1 MKITIHR
8 GIDQIGGCITEIESK
23 KGTKILI
30 DLGHNLPEGD
40 ATAEDKY
47 DNPQELDRLLRG
59 VSHIFYSHYHGDHL
73 GFEAK
78 VPKEIKQHIGELSL
92 QMVTTLKSHMI
103 HADSLRENAE
113 ASLEALSRFEPY
125 KPKITETY
133 GDIQITPYPI
143 SHSAI
148 DAYMFVIECDGV
160 RILHT
165 GDFRD
170 HGYHAKELLKDVE
183 NDVGN
188 IHVLITEGT
197 MLSRNDKR
205 LMTEESLQ
213 EDAYKL
219 FKEYKYTFVLCSS
232 MDADRLLSFFLA
244 SQRVNRYRRFLTDG
258 YQVDQIQ
265 NIKKLPEPY
274 NKLFAFPFGRDKEEE
289 LSRMKRNGFTMLVRC
304 SESFEKRIDE
314 IMHSLN
320 LDPQKVLF
328 VYSMFSGYIDKSRT
342 GIYRE
347 KLYQFVH
354 RYDWTVERLHTS
366 GHASKEALQAICE
379 HIIPIKAIIPIHKEK
394 RGLLDK
400 LSLKVD
406 CPIIESSCTIDNIEI
421 TII

>member
-1 MKITIHR
+1 MHITIHR

-40 ATAEDKY
+40 APAVDKY

-78 VPKEIKQHIGELSL
+78 VPKEVKQHIGELSL
-92 QMVTTLKSHMI
+92 KMVTTLKSHMTF
-103 HADSLRENAE
+103 ADGLRKNAE

-125 KPKITETY
+125 KPKVTETY

-148 DAYMFVIECDGV
+148 DAYMFVIECDDV

-170 HGYHAKELLKDVE
+170 HGYRAKVLLNDVE
-183 NDVGN
+183 NDVGK

-205 LMTEESLQ
+205 LITEENLQ
-213 EDAYKL
+213 EEAYKL
-219 FKEYKYTFVLCSS
+219 FSEHKYAFVLCSS

-244 SQRVNRYRRFLTDG
+244 SQRVDKERRFLSDR
-258 YQVDQIQ
+258 YQVEQIQ
-265 NIKKLPEPY
+265 NIKQLSEPY
-274 NKLFAFPFGRDKEEE
+274 NKLFAFLMEGI
-289 LSRMKRNGFTMLVRC
+289 KR
-304 SESFEKRIDE
+304 
-314 IMHSLN
+314 
-320 LDPQKVLF
+320 
-328 VYSMFSGYIDKSRT
+328 
-342 GIYRE
+342 
-347 KLYQFVH
+347 
-354 RYDWTVERLHTS
+354 
-366 GHASKEALQAICE
+366 
-379 HIIPIKAIIPIHKEK
+379 
-394 RGLLDK
+394 
-400 LSLKVD
+400 
-406 CPIIESSCTIDNIEI
+406 
-421 TII
+421 

>member
-40 ATAEDKY
+40 APAVDKY

-78 VPKEIKQHIGELSL
+78 VPKEIEQHIGELSL
-92 QMVTTLKSHMI
+92 QMVTTLRNHMT
-103 HADSLRENAE
+103 HADGLRENAE
-113 ASLEALSRFEPY
+113 ASLKALSRFAPY
-125 KPKITETY
+125 KPKVTKTY
-133 GDIQITPYPI
+133 GDIQIIPYPI

-183 NDVGN
+183 NDLGD

-205 LMTEESLQ
+205 LMSEDSLQ

-219 FKEYKYTFVLCSS
+219 FKDYKYAFVLCSS

-244 SQRVNRYRRFLTDG
+244 SQRADKNRRFLADW
-258 YQVDQIQ
+258 YQIEQIK
-265 NIKKLPEPY
+265 NIQQLPEPY
-274 NKLFAFPFGRDKEEE
+274 NKLFAFPYGKDKEAE
-289 LSRMKRNGFTMLVRC
+289 LSRMKRRGFTMLVRC
-304 SESFEKRIDE
+304 SESFEKKVDE
-314 IMHSLN
+314 ILYSLN
-320 LDPQKVLF
+320 INPKEVLF
-328 VYSMFSGYIDKSRT
+328 VYSMFNGYIDNSRT
-342 GIYRE
+342 DIYRD
-347 KLYQFVH
+347 KLYQFVYRH
-354 RYDWTVERLHTS
+354 NWKVQHLHTS

-379 HIIPIKAIIPIHKEK
+379 HINPSKAIIPIHKEK
-394 RGLLDK
+394 RGLLDE

-406 CPIIESSCTIDNIEI
+406 CPIIESSCSLDDIEI
-421 TII
+421 AII

>member
-1 MKITIHR
+1 MRITIHR

-40 ATAEDKY
+40 APAVDKY
-47 DNPQELDRLLRG
+47 DNPQELGRLLRG

-92 QMVTTLKSHMI
+92 QMVTTLKSHMT
-103 HADSLRENAE
+103 HADSLREYAE
-113 ASLEALSRFEPY
+113 ASLEALCRFEAY

-148 DAYMFVIECDGV
+148 DAYMFVIDCDGV

-170 HGYHAKELLKDVE
+170 HGYHARELLNDVE
-183 NDVGN
+183 SDVGN

-197 MLSRNDKR
+197 MLSRNDIR
-205 LMTEESLQ
+205 LKSEECLQ

-219 FKEYKYTFVLCSS
+219 LSEYKYAFVLCSS

-244 SQRVNRYRRFLTDG
+244 SQRISKNRRFLADG
-258 YQVDQIQ
+258 YQVDQIK
-265 NIKKLPEPY
+265 NIKQLPAPY
-274 NKLFAFPFGRDKEEE
+274 DKLFAFPYGRDKDSE
-289 LSRMKRNGFTMLVRC
+289 LSRMKRHGFTMLVRC

-320 LDPQKVLF
+320 LDSQKVLF
-328 VYSMFSGYIDKSRT
+328 VYSMFSGYLDKSRT

-379 HIIPIKAIIPIHKEK
+379 HINPSKAIIPIHKEK

-421 TII
+421 TIV

>member
-40 ATAEDKY
+40 APAVDKY
-47 DNPQELDRLLRG
+47 DKPQELERLLRG
-59 VSHIFYSHYHGDHL
+59 VSHVFYSHYHGDHL

-103 HADSLRENAE
+103 HADGLRENAE

-125 KPKITETY
+125 KPKDTETY
-133 GDIQITPYPI
+133 DDIQITPYPI

-148 DAYMFVIECDGV
+148 DAYMFVIECDGI

-170 HGYHAKELLKDVE
+170 HGYHAKELLSDVE
-183 NDVGN
+183 NDVGK

-205 LMTEESLQ
+205 LMSEECLQ
-213 EDAYKL
+213 EEAYEL
-219 FKEYKYTFVLCSS
+219 FKKYKYAFVLCSS
-232 MDADRLLSFFLA
+232 MDADRLLSFFIA
-244 SQRVNRYRRFLTDG
+244 SQRANKYRRFLTDG
-258 YQVDQIQ
+258 YQVEQIQ
-265 NIKKLPEPY
+265 NIKQLPEPY
-274 NKLFAFPFGRDKEEE
+274 NKLFAFPYGRDKEAE
-289 LSRMKRNGFTMLVRC
+289 LSRMKRHGFTMLVRC

-314 IMHSLN
+314 IMQSLN
-320 LDPQKVLF
+320 LDPKEVLF

-354 RYDWTVERLHTS
+354 RYDWTVKSLHTS

-379 HIIPIKAIIPIHKEK
+379 HVNPSKAIIPIHKEEK
-394 RGLLDK
+394 GLLNK
-400 LSLKVD
+400 LPMNVG
-406 CPIIESSCTIDNIEI
+406 CPIVESSCSIDDVEI
-421 TII
+421 TIL